1 MPFSA
6 GPNIAARPNL
16 VFEYD
21 TGDVQNSYRGKPTTN
36 FYTNGQFANG
46 AGIPQEQGSNP
57 TNTIIFFPN
66 NPGNSQYVLQQ
77 NGNYTEY
84 QIDLTSQLVS
94 NTTYVMSGWYAQS
107 SDYNGSPTMF
117 HARAFSAS
125 GNHNATGTGLGT
137 ILTTRTVGNTTWSY
151 CYQTITTPSDY
162 SNYFNWYVGYGQ
174 PSHNGYRY
182 YTNLQMEL
190 GSFPSQFVDGTRSAT
205 QGLLDVS
212 GQGNLI
218 NLSNVSFTNTAFPQ
232 MYFDGTDD
240 LITLGSINQYFAP
253 QVGGVS
259 TETVFLITPG
269 ASGNDGPLFEN
280 YRYNVWYVYGSDLI
294 NFYTRTG
301 PPTYPSY
308 AFAVSMQSSI
318 ACRAKGLY
326 NHLVSVYETISGGTG
341 KVSLYINGQAAGTS
355 TGLEMGNY
363 PLFDPMI
370 GQSYHG
376 GYGTFRLNGQVP
388 ITRVYNRALS
398 AQEVL
403 RNYNQLK
410 GRFNLI

>member
-1 MPFSA
+1 MPYSA

-21 TGDVQNSYRGKPTTN
+21 LGDVQNSYRGKPTTN

-77 NGNYTEY
+77 NGNFTEY

-107 SDYNGSPTMF
+107 PDYNGTPTMF

-162 SNYFNWYVGYGQ
+162 NNYFNWYVGYGQ

-212 GQGNLI
+212 GYNRSM
-218 NLSNVSFTNTAFPQ
+218 NLSNVSFTNVAFPQ
-232 MYFDGTDD
+232 MTFDGTDD
-240 LITLGSINQYFAP
+240 FLNVSSNFGTFGQYTIEHVSFYQTVNRMPIASIGGPLFYQYGDNSWYYTH
-253 QVGGVS
+253 GGVS
-259 TETVFLITPG
+259 GEYYYN
-269 ASGNDGPLFEN
+269 GNNWNGQGP
-280 YRYNVWYVYGSDLI
+280 
-294 NFYTRTG
+294 
-301 PPTYPSY
+301 
-308 AFAVSMQSSI
+308 
-318 ACRAKGLY
+318 
-326 NHLVSVYETISGGTG
+326 ISGWGHWTIVYDG
-341 KVSLYINGQAAGTS
+341 AKVSIYRQGQLTGTQNTSGTADFTNGLRIGNYTVGSYPWNGQIAIVRFYS
-355 TGLEMGNY
+355 N
-363 PLFDPMI
+363 
-370 GQSYHG
+370 
-376 GYGTFRLNGQVP
+376 
-388 ITRVYNRALS
+388 ALS
-398 AQEVL
+398 AQEVR

-410 GRFNLI
+410 GRFNLP

>member
-125 GNHNATGTGLGT
+125 GNNNATGTGLGT

-212 GQGNLI
+212 GYNRSI
-218 NLSNVSFTNTAFPQ
+218 NISNMSFTSTAFPQ
-232 MYFDGTDD
+232 MTFDGTDD
-240 LITLGSINQYFAP
+240 YIPSIGTAVIPAGSVPYTVSVWVNRGRNN
-253 QVGGVS
+253 VGYEELLAQW
-259 TETVFLITPG
+259 TY
-269 ASGNDGPLFEN
+269 ANSGNSFFFGFNNSNVRFSDSWNDVSVSGAGNTNVWMNLVGVNTGANAYIYLNGALAATKGSALTYTGTGPLLMGRQGELSGEYFLGRMN
-280 YRYNVWYVYGSDLI
+280 NVQIYDS
-294 NFYTRTG
+294 
-301 PPTYPSY
+301 
-308 AFAVSMQSSI
+308 
-318 ACRAKGLY
+318 
-326 NHLVSVYETISGGTG
+326 
-341 KVSLYINGQAAGTS
+341 
-355 TGLEMGNY
+355 
-363 PLFDPMI
+363 
-370 GQSYHG
+370 
-376 GYGTFRLNGQVP
+376 
-388 ITRVYNRALS
+388 ALS